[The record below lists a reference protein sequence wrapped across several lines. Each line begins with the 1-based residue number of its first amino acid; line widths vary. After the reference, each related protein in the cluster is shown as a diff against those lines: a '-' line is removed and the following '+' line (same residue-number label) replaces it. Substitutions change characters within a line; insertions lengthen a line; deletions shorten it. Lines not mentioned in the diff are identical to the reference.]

1 MSSRPAPRY
10 ERWYYLP
17 GLDVHVPVAPWLL
30 GILAGLG
37 VLALVAGLFLPISKP
52 SRPGGPAT
60 LKSVSGLTIDLPPG
74 WRPADSPPEIP
85 GLRFSERAAFASGA
99 GGGMIAGRV
108 VAGPPTYLPPALV
121 ERAGTRVPDA
131 RPLFVGASDAYE
143 YPDMRIAGFDR
154 RLTLYV
160 FPAERRP
167 FVLACFAEPGRAARF
182 MPECGAAAAS
192 VGVPSLLLTPSNAGD
207 PGYGRSVRAAVRRL
221 RASRALERATLARA
235 SGSGAQATAALA
247 LADAYRGAEER
258 LLAAQGRLPAGRVGA
273 SSPGGLAVAL
283 GGASDAYRELATA
296 AQRRDG
302 AGWRVAGARVK
313 GAETSVDRE
322 LAALAAVGYGSR

>member
-1 MSSRPAPRY
+1 VASRPAPRY

-17 GLDVHVPVAPWLL
+17 GLDVHVPVSPWLL

-52 SRPGGPAT
+52 PRPGGPAT
-60 LKSVSGLTIDLPPG
+60 LKGVSGLTIDVPPG
-74 WRPADSPPEIP
+74 WRPTGAPPEIP
-85 GLRFSERAAFASGA
+85 GLRFSERAAFASDA

-207 PGYGRSVRAAVRRL
+207 PGYGRSVRTAVRRL
-221 RASRALERATLARA
+221 RAARARERARLARA
-235 SGSGAQATAALA
+235 PSSNVQAAAALA
-247 LADAYRGAEER
+247 LAGAYRDAAGR

-273 SSPGGLAVAL
+273 SSTGGLAVAL
-283 GGASDAYRELATA
+283 GAAEGAYRALATA
-296 AQRRDG
+296 ARRRDG
-302 AGWRVAGARVK
+302 AGWRAAGIRVK
-313 GAETSVDRE
+313 GAETAVDRE